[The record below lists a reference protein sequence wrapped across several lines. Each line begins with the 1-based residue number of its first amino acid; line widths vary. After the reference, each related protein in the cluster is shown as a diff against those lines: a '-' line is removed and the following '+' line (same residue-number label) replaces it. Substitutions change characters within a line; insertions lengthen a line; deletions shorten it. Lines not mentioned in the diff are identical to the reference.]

1 MADVNNSR
9 PEQTEQRR
17 RYRHKR
23 RQTVTLGAAILIFA
37 VLGVCLVLFFIIKS
51 AVSYVSD
58 FVGPDETASYF
69 NSYLAPVVMFD
80 PDTFSNI
87 SKADPQW
94 ELETAVWAALDENEK
109 NGSYAS
115 TADGREILPIKDVA
129 SYLKK
134 YFGGAVKPDYKTFT
148 DSNFTYEFN
157 KKEQCYYIPLTAVTN
172 FYTPRVTKISRNF
185 NTVTLTVQYIPGQN
199 WGEDSGGSVTQPNP
213 DKTMTIT
220 LSGSRG
226 GYTIK
231 AISDYKQLAS
241 SSRTLNIDSGASSYA
256 SSSAGSK

>member
-1 MADVNNSR
+1 MADVNDLR
-9 PEQTEQRR
+9 PDKTEQRR

-23 RQTVTLGAAILIFA
+23 KQTVTLGAAILILA
-37 VLGVCLVLFFIIKS
+37 TLGICLVVFLIIKS
-51 AVSYVSD
+51 AVVYVND
-58 FVGPDETASYF
+58 FVGPDETVSYF

-80 PDTFSNI
+80 PDTFSTV

-109 NGSYAS
+109 NGSYAW

-157 KKEQCYYIPLTAVTN
+157 KKEQCFYIPLTAVTN

-199 WGEDSGGSVTQPNP
+199 WGEDSSGGVTQPNP
-213 DKTMTIT
+213 DKTMTVT

-226 GYTIK
+226 GYTSK
-231 AISDYKQLAS
+231 AISDFEQTAS
-241 SSRTLNIDSGASSYA
+241 SSETLDKNSGASSSV
-256 SSSAGSK
+256 SSSVSSK